1 MDTEGNGCEAMV
13 RRGRSGCTCVEWG
26 FLSPVS
32 TEELSVLGIEENRS
46 KVILTVDGLSDRIG
60 AGHQAD
66 LTFHAVH
73 KEQVLQVPSAAIV
86 PDTDGD
92 AVYVKKGSRAILTS
106 VETGEQSDGRTEIVS
121 GLEEGQE
128 IITNP
133 YDADIS
139 DGKRVR

>member
-1 MDTEGNGCEAMV
+1 MDIEGNGCEAMV
-13 RRGRSGCTCVEWG
+13 RRGRSGCTCIEWG

-92 AVYVKKGSRAILTS
+92 AAA
-106 VETGEQSDGRTEIVS
+106 
-121 GLEEGQE
+121 
-128 IITNP
+128 P
-133 YDADIS
+133 Y
-139 DGKRVR
+139 

>member
-1 MDTEGNGCEAMV
+1 MGEWILKGTDV
-13 RRGRSGCTCVEWG
+13 RRWYGEGEVAVHALNG
-26 FLSPVS
+26 VS
-32 TEELSVLGIEENRS
+32 FEIRPREFVVVLG
-46 KVILTVDGLSDRIG
+46 
-60 AGHQAD
+60 
-66 LTFHAVH
+66 
-73 KEQVLQVPSAAIV
+73 PSAAIV

-133 YDADIS
+133 YDVDIS
-139 DGKRVR
+139 DGKRVK

>member
-1 MDTEGNGCEAMV
+1 MDIEGNGCEAMV
-13 RRGRSGCTCVEWG
+13 RRGRSGCTCIEWG

-73 KEQVLQVPSAAIV
+73 KEQVLQVPSSAIV

-92 AVYVKKGSRAILTS
+92 AVYVKKGSRAVLTP

-139 DGKRVR
+139 DGKRVK